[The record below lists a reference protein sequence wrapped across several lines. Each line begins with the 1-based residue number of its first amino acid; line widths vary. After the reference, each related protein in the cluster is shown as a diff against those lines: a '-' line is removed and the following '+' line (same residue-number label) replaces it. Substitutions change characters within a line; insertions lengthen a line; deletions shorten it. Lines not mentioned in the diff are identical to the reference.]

1 MLAFFALVSALF
13 VAPLVQAAP
22 SKLTGCDLSQAKITM
37 LDNQATLAKPTGVPT
52 SVSLGVGVQNY
63 TCTAGTFTST
73 GAVAELFDAS
83 CAASKPEFSKISGMA
98 FDMWNKIPA
107 NLMSAQQMIDMLA
120 KIPFPPVTNSVL
132 GQHYFVSTGNSTA
145 PKWDYSVSKGKGKT
159 NAFVIGAKD
168 AALPAPK
175 AADDVPWL
183 ELHGVQG
190 ELSKKMYRV
199 FTRGGQPPKTCE
211 AGAKDISV
219 KYAAVYVMY

>member
-83 CAASKPEFSKISGMA
+83 CAASKPELSKISGMA
-98 FDMWNKIPA
+98 FDVWNKVPS
-107 NLMSAQQMIDMLA
+107 NLMSAQQMIDLLA

-145 PKWDYSVSKGKGKT
+145 PKWDYGASKGKGQ
-159 NAFVIGAKD
+159 ASYFVIGAKD
-168 AALPAPK
+168 AALAAPN
-175 AADDVPWL
+175 AADVPWL
-183 ELHGVQG
+183 QLHAVQG
-190 ELSKKMYRV
+190 ELSKTMYRV
-199 FTRGGQPPKTCE
+199 FTRGGQAPKTCE